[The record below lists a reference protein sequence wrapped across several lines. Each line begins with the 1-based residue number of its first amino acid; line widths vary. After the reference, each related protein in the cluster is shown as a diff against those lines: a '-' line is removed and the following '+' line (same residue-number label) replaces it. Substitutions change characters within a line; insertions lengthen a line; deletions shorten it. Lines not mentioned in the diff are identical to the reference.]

1 MAENLLQF
9 ARRPAV
15 TPEKRLANLRRAD
28 FREIYEEF
36 QPQRAIEQAGRCSQ
50 CGIPFCQIHCPL
62 GNNIPDWLMLTAGGR
77 LEEAY
82 QVAAATN
89 TFPEICGRICP
100 QDKLCEGNC
109 VVEKDFGAITIGAVE
124 RYITDTAWENG
135 WVAPLRPLK
144 NIDFSVGIVGSGP
157 AGLAAAER
165 LRRAGAS
172 VTVYERADAPGGL
185 LLYGIPNF
193 KLDKTIVRRRT
204 DWLAD
209 GGIDF
214 VLNRAIDEN
223 GLAQL
228 RQRHDAV
235 LLAGGVYQPRTL
247 AAPGQNLSG
256 VVAALPYLMASNRGE
271 VGELHAGGKRVVVVG
286 GGDTAMDCVR
296 TAVRQGAPSVTCVYR
311 RDRAS
316 MPGSARE
323 VYHAEEEGV
332 TFVWNTQPLGFIGTD
347 KVEAVQTDK
356 EPLAADMV
364 VLALGFVAEDFT
376 STGLVLASAGTI
388 KVNERFETS
397 LPGVY
402 AAGDVVRGASLV
414 VWAIRD
420 GREAAAAMLQH
431 SR

>member
-1 MAENLLQF
+1 MAESLLQF

-15 TPEKRLANLRRAD
+15 APEKRPAILRRGD
-28 FREIYEEF
+28 FREIYEQF
-36 QPQRAIEQAGRCSQ
+36 KPQRAMEQAGRCSQ

-100 QDKLCEGNC
+100 QDRLCEGNC

-124 RYITDTAWENG
+124 RYITDTAWDNG
-135 WVAPLRPLK
+135 WVAPLRPARSL
-144 NIDFSVGIVGSGP
+144 DFSVGIVGSGP
-157 AGLAAAER
+157 AGLAAAEW

-172 VTVYERADAPGGL
+172 VIVYERADAPGGL

-193 KLDKTIVRRRT
+193 KLDKAVVRRRT

-209 GGIDF
+209 GGIEF
-214 VLNRAIDEN
+214 SLNRSIDGE

-228 RQRHDAV
+228 RQRHDVV
-235 LLAGGVYQPRTL
+235 LLAGGVYQPRAL
-247 AAPGQNLSG
+247 AAPGQHLPG
-256 VVAALPYLMASNRGE
+256 VLAALPYLIANNRGE
-271 VGELHAGGKRVVVVG
+271 VGELHAAGKRVVVIG

-296 TAVRQGAPSVTCVYR
+296 TAIRQGATSVTCVYR

-332 TFVWNTQPLGFIGTD
+332 TFVWNTQPVEFTGTD
-347 KVEAVQTDK
+347 RVEVVQTDK
-356 EPLAADMV
+356 GSLAADLV
-364 VLALGFVAEDFT
+364 ILALGFVPEDLTF
-376 STGLVLASAGTI
+376 SGLELTQAGTI
-388 KVNERFETS
+388 KVDKRFETS

-420 GREAAAAMLQH
+420 GREAAAAMLK

>member
-223 GLAQL
+223 DLAQL

-323 VYHAEEEGV
+323 VYHAEEESV

>member
-1 MAENLLQF
+1 MAESLLQF

-15 TPEKRLANLRRAD
+15 APEKRPAILRRGD
-28 FREIYEEF
+28 FREIYEQF
-36 QPQRAIEQAGRCSQ
+36 KPQRAMEQAGRCSQ

-100 QDKLCEGNC
+100 QDRLCEGNC

-135 WVAPLRPLK
+135 WVAPLRPARSL
-144 NIDFSVGIVGSGP
+144 DFSVGIVGSGP
-157 AGLAAAER
+157 AGLAAAEW

-172 VTVYERADAPGGL
+172 VIVYERADAPGGL

-193 KLDKTIVRRRT
+193 KLDKAVVRRRT

-209 GGIDF
+209 GGIEF
-214 VLNRAIDEN
+214 SLNRSIDGE

-228 RQRHDAV
+228 RQRHDVV
-235 LLAGGVYQPRTL
+235 LLAGGVYQPRAL
-247 AAPGQNLSG
+247 AAPGQHLPG
-256 VVAALPYLMASNRGE
+256 VLAALPYLIANNRGE
-271 VGELHAGGKRVVVVG
+271 VGELHAAGKRVVVIG

-296 TAVRQGAPSVTCVYR
+296 TAIRQGATSVTCVYR

-332 TFVWNTQPLGFIGTD
+332 TFVWNTQPVEFTGTD
-347 KVEAVQTDK
+347 RVEVVQTDK
-356 EPLAADMV
+356 GSLAADLV
-364 VLALGFVAEDFT
+364 ILALGFVPEDLTF
-376 STGLVLASAGTI
+376 SGLELTQAGTI
-388 KVNERFETS
+388 KVDKRFETS

-420 GREAAAAMLQH
+420 GREAAAAMLK

>member
-1 MAENLLQF
+1 MAESLLQF

-15 TPEKRLANLRRAD
+15 APEKRPAILRRGD
-28 FREIYEEF
+28 FREIYEQF
-36 QPQRAIEQAGRCSQ
+36 KPQRAMEQAGRCSQ

-100 QDKLCEGNC
+100 QDRLCEGNC

-124 RYITDTAWENG
+124 RYITDTAWDNG
-135 WVAPLRPLK
+135 WVAPLRPARSL
-144 NIDFSVGIVGSGP
+144 DFSVGIVGSGP
-157 AGLAAAER
+157 AGLAAAEW

-172 VTVYERADAPGGL
+172 VVVYERADAPGGL

-193 KLDKTIVRRRT
+193 KLDKAVVRRRT

-209 GGIDF
+209 GGIEF
-214 VLNRAIDEN
+214 SLNRSIDGE

-228 RQRHDAV
+228 RQRHDVV
-235 LLAGGVYQPRTL
+235 LLAGGVYQPRAL
-247 AAPGQNLSG
+247 AAPGQHLPG
-256 VVAALPYLMASNRGE
+256 VLAALPYLIANNRGE
-271 VGELHAGGKRVVVVG
+271 VGELHAAGKRVVVIG

-296 TAVRQGAPSVTCVYR
+296 TAIRQGATSVTCVYR

-332 TFVWNTQPLGFIGTD
+332 TFVWNTQPVEFTGTD
-347 KVEAVQTDK
+347 RVEVVQTDK
-356 EPLAADMV
+356 GSLAADLV
-364 VLALGFVAEDFT
+364 ILALGFVPEDLTF
-376 STGLVLASAGTI
+376 SGLELTQAGTI
-388 KVNERFETS
+388 KVDKRFETS

-420 GREAAAAMLQH
+420 GREAAAAMLK